1 MCIRDRRSIGLGIVD
16 PEADAASGANL
27 DGPKVLGTDPATGKV
42 VTLRNGPY
50 GLYVQLG
57 EAEGK
62 EKPKRQSLLK
72 GMTPDDVTLEKA
84 LLLLSLPRELGPH
97 PEDGQPVLAGVG
109 RFGPY
114 VKHTTKYKTI
124 PADESVLEIGMNRAV
139 ALLAEAKAT
148 GRGRAA
154 AKPIR
159 IVGNHPADEA
169 PVELY
174 EGRYGPY
181 VKHAGINAT
190 VPRDL
195 KPEELTVD
203 QAVSLLAERAAKG
216 GGKKPARGGK
226 AKKAAPVPAN
236 DPGEKPAKKATA
248 KKKAAPKK
256 KAKAKAQETPSRTGT
271 DG

>member
-1 MCIRDRRSIGLGIVD
+1 M
-16 PEADAASGANL
+16 
-27 DGPKVLGTDPATGKV
+27 LGTDPATGKV

-62 EKPKRQSLLK
+62 EKPKRLSLPK
-72 GMTPDDVTLEKA
+72 GMTPDDVTFEKA
-84 LLLLSLPRELGPH
+84 LALLALPRELGPH
-97 PEDGQPVLAGVG
+97 PEDGKPMLAGVG

-114 VKHTTKYKTI
+114 VKHGTKYKTI

-159 IVGNHPADEA
+159 TVGNHPADEA

-195 KPEELTVD
+195 KPDELTLD
-203 QAVSLLAERAAKG
+203 QAVSLLAERAAKAPA
-216 GGKKPARGGK
+216 KKPKAAR

-236 DPGEKPAKKATA
+236 DAGDTPPASRRPPRRRRRPSARPPRRSRPRA
-248 KKKAAPKK
+248 
-256 KAKAKAQETPSRTGT
+256 ETPPRTGT